1 MFGDDMEFVFA
12 VEGERAI
19 HSIHRTLAAAE
30 ATVAE
35 LTAKGY
41 RVYITSYVLE
51 D

>member
-12 VEGERAI
+12 VQGRLAI

-30 ATVAE
+30 AIADKLIADGFT
-35 LTAKGY
+35 
-41 RVYITSYVLE
+41 VYITSYVLE